1 MPCSTRGKPVRRAID
16 QSGEPRGRGDVV
28 EPEEGEDAVDVHEK
42 CGRLFGGGHGV
53 ALMYE
58 R

>member
-28 EPEEGEDAVDVHEK
+28 EPEEGEDAVDVH
-42 CGRLFGGGHGV
+42 
-53 ALMYE
+53 
-58 R
+58 